1 MAAINATTATV
12 NRTARALQM
21 VKFVVLFCI
30 ARLVWVT
37 DLCVP
42 KRFSKVE
49 TTPFIDPHQFPWHEP
64 VVAEW
69 IKVQTE
75 LKAILSDA
83 ETIPNHQDII
93 ETAKP
98 LTNDDKW
105 LSHFF
110 YIYGQRFENQC
121 RQCPDTTRLLESIPG
136 MKTAFF
142 SILSPG
148 KRIPPHRGPYRG
160 VMRYHLPLIVPRSGE
175 CGIRV
180 GDQTAKFEEGVSLMF
195 DDTYEHEVWNDTDE
209 TRVVLFLDI
218 TRPMKFPFNIVNST
232 IIALVGWSP
241 MVRKMRKRQ
250 TAFDRAIQ
258 EPSTACVDRVN
269 AATGLP
275 GRLETDRAC
284 EWNPQAFRAT

>member
-1 MAAINATTATV
+1 MATTNAITA
-12 NRTARALQM
+12 NADRTPKALQI
-21 VKFVVLFCI
+21 VKFVVLFCL
-30 ARLVWVT
+30 ARLVKVT
-37 DLCVP
+37 DWCVP

-49 TTPFIDPHQFPWHEP
+49 TTPFIDPSQFPWHERI
-64 VVAEW
+64 VAEW
-69 IKVQTE
+69 VTVQSE

-83 ETIPNHQDII
+83 ETIPSHQDII

-98 LTNDDKW
+98 ITNDDKW

-110 YIYGQRFENQC
+110 YIYGQRFEKQC
-121 RQCPDTTRLLESIPG
+121 EQCPETTRLLQDIPG

-160 VMRYHLPLIVPRSGE
+160 VMRYHLPLLVPRSGE

-195 DDTYEHEVWNDTDE
+195 DDTYEHEVWNDTSE

-218 TRPMKFPFNIVNST
+218 TRPMKFPFNIVNSA
-232 IIALVGWSP
+232 IIALIGCSP
-241 MVRKMRKRQ
+241 MVRKMRKKQ
-250 TAFDRAIQ
+250 LAFDRGIS
-258 EPSTACVDRVN
+258 PSADTV
-269 AATGLP
+269 
-275 GRLETDRAC
+275 RASS
-284 EWNPQAFRAT
+284 